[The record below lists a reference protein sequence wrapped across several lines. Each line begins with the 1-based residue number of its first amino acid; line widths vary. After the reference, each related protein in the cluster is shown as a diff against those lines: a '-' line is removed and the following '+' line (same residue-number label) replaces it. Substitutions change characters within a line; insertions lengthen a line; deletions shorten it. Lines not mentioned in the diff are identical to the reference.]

1 MALHPGTCIGLS
13 SWWWGAPPKTR
24 LVISPGKMMMM
35 SLYCEDVLIEEFKV
49 LVVAQWARKFK
60 KSRPKKFVKSNKLIS

>member
-24 LVISPGKMMMM
+24 LVTSPGKMIMM
-35 SLYCEDVLIEEFKV
+35 SLYYEDVLIEEFKL
-49 LVVAQWARKFK
+49 LVAVV
-60 KSRPKKFVKSNKLIS
+60 FVIGKEVIIETCH